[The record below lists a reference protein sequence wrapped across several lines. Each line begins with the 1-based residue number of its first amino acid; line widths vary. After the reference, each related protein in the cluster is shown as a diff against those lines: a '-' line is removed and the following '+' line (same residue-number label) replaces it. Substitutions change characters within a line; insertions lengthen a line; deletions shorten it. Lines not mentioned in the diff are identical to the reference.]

1 MTYIAVK
8 TWFGSKNFWLLDL
21 KSIWDH
27 AWLSDQ
33 KCRILGVNNHAILQ
47 YAQAQNIYP
56 LEQQTNFWNGL
67 TFLNKHLIFSRSLK
81 EPFGKISDCRAFSLF
96 ETMPSCQAIITA
108 WQLSQR
114 KQRQKDYQRLKFLTF
129 FKTIFIK
136 FLCLFLFFWNSTM
149 FQHVLLFQHVPACSS
164 MFQHVLAHCWMFWH
178 VPACSGFPG
187 FSTGHHNL
195 AILVW

>member
-33 KCRILGVNNHAILQ
+33 KCRILGVNNHAILR

-114 KQRQKDYQRLKFLTF
+114 KQKTERLSKTEVFYIFQNYFYQIFMFILIFLKFHNVPA
-129 FKTIFIK
+129 
-136 FLCLFLFFWNSTM
+136 CST
-149 FQHVLLFQHVPACSS
+149 VPACSS
-164 MFQHVLAHCWMFWH
+164 MFWHIVGCSGIFQHVLVFQ
-178 VPACSGFPG
+178 V
-187 FSTGHHNL
+187 L
-195 AILVW
+195 AQAITTLPS